1 MFQFTAET
9 TILLLRLGLL
19 AALYLFLFLV
29 VVSVRRELHRA
40 ASVPAVDDAGS
51 SAPSARLVVLDP
63 GQTSLAAG
71 AALPLRPVTRLGRSS
86 GCTIVLDDTFVSGEH
101 AVISFRDGGWWLAD
115 RSSTNGTVLNDA
127 PVRGEVGLS
136 MGDVIAV
143 GKIRL
148 KVAS

>member
-1 MFQFTAET
+1 MFQFTGET
-9 TILLLRLGLL
+9 TILLLRVALL

-29 VVSVRRELHRA
+29 VVSVRRELRRA
-40 ASVPAVDDAGS
+40 SSEPAVGGG

-115 RSSTNGTVLNDA
+115 RGSTNGTVVNDA

-136 MGDVIAV
+136 LGDVIAV